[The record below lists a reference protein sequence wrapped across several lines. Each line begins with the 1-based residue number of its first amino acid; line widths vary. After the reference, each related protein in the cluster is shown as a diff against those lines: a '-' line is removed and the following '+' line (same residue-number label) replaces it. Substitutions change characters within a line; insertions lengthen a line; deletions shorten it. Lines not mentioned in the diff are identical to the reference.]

1 MPEPRDDEF
10 NESNDTPE
18 EELPESDIQRILDES
33 DPEKIEAEK
42 KERARQR
49 RLMRLMRYT
58 FGNAHRSFTV
68 RTPIG
73 FDRETG
79 QPMFGMLVPYD
90 FKELDRKPVILI
102 NPETIPGYDRDDP
115 NLHLTIEQIV
125 ALSREKLNNIG
136 TGLSMLDGFRDVIY
150 TLMYAFRLDPIRE
163 EYRRRYGFQT
173 KNTNPDE
180 PDGSENP
187 PQA

>member
-1 MPEPRDDEF
+1 MPNNDEPRDNDF
-10 NESNDTPE
+10 NESNENPE
-18 EELPESDIQRILDES
+18 EELPEDDIQRILDAS

-58 FGNAHRSFTV
+58 FGSYTI
-68 RTPIG
+68 RTPLG
-73 FDRETG
+73 FNRETG
-79 QPMFGMLVPYD
+79 EPTFGMIVPYD
-90 FKELDRKPVILI
+90 FKDLAGKPVILI

-136 TGLSMLDGFRDVIY
+136 TGPSLLDGFRDVVY

-180 PDGSENP
+180 PDGGENP
-187 PQA
+187 PEA